1 MVKQADAYTY
11 ACVSADGTLT
21 ETTPGA
27 LKQQLE
33 AAALNNDAGRPASS
47 HDRGEWQA
55 GRLPGPPYA
64 VYLGGMPDDVT
75 ADEVRAVMFPGVK
88 VRF

>member
-1 MVKQADAYTY
+1 VCAAST
-11 ACVSADGTLT
+11 AADGTLT

-33 AAALNNDAGRPASS
+33 AAALNNEVDRPASS
-47 HDRGEWQA
+47 HERGDWQP

-75 ADEVRAVMFPGVK
+75 ADEVRTMMFPGVK
-88 VRF
+88 VSSRV